1 MSCINE
7 NFLKSPLAEKHQKDL
22 FYLLLI
28 CIITGSLYAPFMHF
42 PFLPL
47 WDDGRFVLYN
57 SRLDFTWENIRWYF
71 SNPFR
76 IFIPL

>member
-57 SRLDFTWENIRWYF
+57 KLFYLFKSKHLKKGIIKY
-71 SNPFR
+71 
-76 IFIPL
+76 LHL